1 MAGPTAGPPGDPPTG
16 AHPTAGPTGGP
27 RDALAA
33 IGQLTD
39 ADIDIGN
46 AALQLARVDAPEAD
60 WQQAAR
66 HLSALAQGA
75 VERALRLDGDDLRDK
90 AEAIADLLVGTFDYR
105 GDTETYD
112 HPANANLIRVIE
124 RRRGLPVA
132 LGILWLHAARSAGWV
147 AHGVNFPSHFLVAL
161 QGNKTQVVVDVFHGG
176 RIMPAGALKAL
187 LRRVEGEQAEL
198 RPGLLQPMSTR
209 QVLLRLQNNI
219 VTRRLDAGDLRGGL
233 QCTEDMLLIA
243 PDRAE
248 LWRQAGAMNQKLD
261 QVGAAQHC
269 YQQFL
274 TLVPDGA
281 VAEAVRTQLD
291 ILKTMLN

>member
-1 MAGPTAGPPGDPPTG
+1 MA
-16 AHPTAGPTGGP
+16 GP

-46 AALQLARVDAPEAD
+46 AALQLARVDAPDAD
-60 WQQAAR
+60 WQQAAQ
-66 HLSALAQGA
+66 HLSALAKA
-75 VERALRLDGDDLRDK
+75 IVERANAMDGENLPAR
-90 AEAIADLLVGTFDYR
+90 AEAIADVLVRDFGYT

-112 HPANANLIRVIE
+112 DPANANLIHVVE

-132 LGILWLHAARSAGWV
+132 LGILWLHAARAANWA
-147 AHGVNFPSHFLVAL
+147 AHGVNFPSHFLIAL
-161 QGNKTQVVVDVFHGG
+161 QGPKSQVVIDVFHSG
-176 RIMPAGALKAL
+176 RIMPAGALKRL
-187 LRRVEGEQAEL
+187 LRQIEGDQAEL
-198 RPGLLQPMSTR
+198 RSGLLQPMSTR

-261 QVGAAQHC
+261 QVGAALDC
-269 YQQFL
+269 YGRFL
-274 TLVPDGA
+274 KLVPDGSA
-281 VAEAVRTQLD
+281 AEAVRAQLD
-291 ILKTMLN
+291 ILKSMLN